1 LKTHQEDKMTEEIK
15 AYCMKCKAERTIQN
29 VQIAMTK
36 NGRPAANG
44 ACPVCGT
51 KMFKFLPSSYK
62 ESAAPYVAAPAAVAE
77 AAPAAA
83 PEAVAPASE
92 PVAEVVATEAAPA
105 EPAPEANVQA

>member
-1 LKTHQEDKMTEEIK
+1 MTEEIK

-29 VQIAMTK
+29 TQIAMTK

-44 ACPVCGT
+44 LCPVCGT

-62 ESAAPYVAAPAAVAE
+62 AAAAPY

-83 PEAVAPASE
+83 PEVVSEPVVEPVAEVIVSE
-92 PVAEVVATEAAPA
+92 PVAEAAPSEPA
-105 EPAPEANVQA
+105 VEPAPEVKVES

>member
-1 LKTHQEDKMTEEIK
+1 MTEEIK

-29 VQIAMTK
+29 VQIVTTK

-62 ESAAPYVAAPAAVAE
+62 AQAAPFVE
-77 AAPAAA
+77 AAPAA
-83 PEAVAPASE
+83 EAIPASD
-92 PVAEVVATEAAPA
+92 PAAPA
-105 EPAPEANVQA
+105 PDQPAA

>member
-1 LKTHQEDKMTEEIK
+1 MTEEIK

-29 VQIAMTK
+29 VQIVTTK

-62 ESAAPYVAAPAAVAE
+62 AMAAPAAE
-77 AAPAAA
+77 AAPTTPATEPTAA
-83 PEAVAPASE
+83 PEQP
-92 PVAEVVATEAAPA
+92 PV
-105 EPAPEANVQA
+105 

>member
-1 LKTHQEDKMTEEIK
+1 MTEEIK

-29 VQIAMTK
+29 VQIVTTK

-62 ESAAPYVAAPAAVAE
+62 AQATPFVE
-77 AAPAAA
+77 AAPAAEVPA
-83 PEAVAPASE
+83 EAPAAE
-92 PVAEVVATEAAPA
+92 PVAEPSPEPPAA
-105 EPAPEANVQA
+105 